1 MAATTPS
8 ASNQATTS
16 TQPEAAKAAPVQSA
30 PPAQVTPEAR
40 LQDAQAIAR
49 RNVLWSLGAGVVPF
63 PIVDLLAVAAV
74 ELKMLREIAKVYDVN
89 FQEGIAKKIIGS
101 LLASIGVV
109 GIGGIIGGSLAK
121 FVPGIGT
128 TLSLL
133 SVPVL
138 AGAVT
143 HATGKIFIMHFE
155 AGGTLLDLNPKTMKA
170 HFRKEFEKA
179 KEVVADLQR
188 QQSGSGAKPA

>member
-1 MAATTPS
+1 MPHLTRGAARP
-8 ASNQATTS
+8 QRI
-16 TQPEAAKAAPVQSA
+16 QPEAAKAAPVQGA
-30 PPAQVTPEAR
+30 PPVGLTPEAR
-40 LQDAQAIAR
+40 LQEAQAIAH

-74 ELKMLREIAKVYDVN
+74 ELKMLREIAKVYDIN

-128 TLSLL
+128 TLSLIHSIFCL
-133 SVPVL
+133 CAAGIHRSGGGGPGQHAAARLLADAGRRAAADPRGRLHRGDAVRPQASASDLPEVL
-138 AGAVT
+138 ALT
-143 HATGKIFIMHFE
+143 
-155 AGGTLLDLNPKTMKA
+155 
-170 HFRKEFEKA
+170 
-179 KEVVADLQR
+179 
-188 QQSGSGAKPA
+188 